1 MSYYDDNEL
10 IAFPLTGNDDLGIP
24 SDVIVDVLIHAPA
37 ALGTNLAI
45 RSISVTGLLVSIIFT
60 IDGTDVAVLTALQ
73 PEPQTMLEVTPLLPG
88 VEGFVVL
95 GFGVTRRRLRVDGSY
110 PLMPEALLSYQSS
123 GSTTLSAN
131 GHTMTGLVKLT
142 VGAGLSI
149 AARTLTMQTE
159 SGVVTAL
166 AAVVSITDESLLVDP
181 VPPCLRSP
189 DGTPK
194 IQPLVG
200 INDVVPDC
208 SGDIGLVIVNVREI
222 PTDAGIVMA
231 TKPQGITLSDE
242 GTPCG

>member
-10 IAFPLTGNDDLGIP
+10 ISFPLTGNDDLGIP

-37 ALGTNLAI
+37 TLGTNLAI
-45 RSISVTGLLVSIIFT
+45 RSISVTGLLVSIIFA

-73 PEPQTMLEVTPLLPG
+73 PEPQTMLEVTPLIDG

-95 GFGVTRRRLRVDGSY
+95 GFGALSRRLRVDGSY
-110 PLMPEALLSYQSS
+110 PLMPETLLSYQSS
-123 GSTTLSAN
+123 GATTLNAN
-131 GHTMTGLVKLT
+131 GHAMPGLVQLQA
-142 VGAGLSI
+142 GAGLSI
-149 AARTLTMQTE
+149 EARTLTMQTE
-159 SGVVTAL
+159 SGIVTA
-166 AAVVSITDESLLVDP
+166 AAIVVSITDESLLVDP

-208 SGDIGLVIVNVREI
+208 SGNIDLVFVNVREI
-222 PTDAGIVMA
+222 PTDPGIDVA
-231 TKPQGITLSDE
+231 IKPQGITLSDE

>member
-10 IAFPLTGNDDLGIP
+10 IAFPLMGTDDLGIP
-24 SDVIVDVLIHAPA
+24 SNILVDALIHAPA
-37 ALGTNLAI
+37 SLGTNLAI
-45 RSISVTGLLVSIIFT
+45 RSISVTGLVVSMIFT
-60 IDGTDVAVLTALQ
+60 IDGVDVATITAVQ
-73 PEPQTMLEVTPLLPG
+73 PEPQAMLEVTGLVDG

-95 GFGVTRRRLRVDGSY
+95 GYGILSQRLRVDGNY

-123 GSTTLSAN
+123 GATTLSAN
-131 GHTMTGLVKLT
+131 GHAMPGLVQLTAGVGLT
-142 VGAGLSI
+142 V

-166 AAVVSITDESLLVDP
+166 AAVVSITDEAILVDP

-208 SGDIGLVIVNVREI
+208 SGNIDLTIVNVREI
-222 PTDAGIVMA
+222 PIDPGINVA
-231 TKPQGITLSDE
+231 VKPQGITLSDE